1 MNAQARC
8 PRCGAQ
14 RPAAAPAGLCAGC
27 LLRLA
32 EDAELVPPDPTVA
45 DLAAVTR
52 REATALGI
60 QFYSLGDYQLVGELA
75 RGGMGLVF
83 RAWHDR
89 LKRHVALKLMLP
101 DQLDSV
107 SRVRRFRIEA
117 EATAR
122 LEHPNIVPI
131 YEIGEVGGQHFL
143 CMKLIQGETLAHV
156 LARGRFE
163 ARRTSQ
169 FVATLAQAVH
179 YAHQR
184 GVLHRDLKPG
194 NILVDESGQPQVTDF
209 GLARLL
215 ERDPELTQPDAVMG
229 TPAYMAPEQ
238 AAGQTKDLTVASDI
252 YSLGVIL
259 YEMLTGRTPF
269 RADTT
274 LELLR
279 QVRECEPLHP
289 RRVDPKIPRDLD
301 TICRKCLRKEP
312 ERRYA
317 TAQALADDLRRFLR
331 GEPVIARPVAPL
343 TRAALWCRRN
353 PGITALLAGILTLWI
368 LFTGAGLFERA
379 QLLRDNQ
386 SFASLVAER
395 VLARGLADIGHRV
408 EEDAATLRALL
419 SPTRQPSPTFS
430 ITNELARLAERH
442 SPAGDDWATIENWVL
457 MNGEGRTLGRWPP
470 VEPAKA
476 IEDRSR
482 RDYFRGAISVYRTS
496 GRTNCYIS
504 AVYDS
509 QEDGLRKIGLSVVL
523 PGVAPGEAVGVLT
536 AMLRTTPDALAE
548 AIDIHH
554 HEVVVV
560 GRQDASTLP
569 TGAAATDWV
578 IHLHP
583 EAPENRTNILVFPAR
598 WITRGHLTFY
608 FDPARRSDPT
618 RGWAPWLV
626 GLAQVNPPS
635 PDEALKLVVLVQSR
649 DWIIVF
655 LIPGLLLTAALLG
668 LAAWQVRKASA
679 PAPK

>member
-1 MNAQARC
+1 MNVLASC
-8 PRCGAQ
+8 PRCGAK
-14 RPAAAPAGLCAGC
+14 RPAVAPAGLCAGC

-32 EDAELVPPDPTVA
+32 EDAEPAPSDPTVA
-45 DLAAVTR
+45 DLAAVTH
-52 REATALGI
+52 REATPLGL

-83 RAWHDR
+83 RAWHGR

-101 DQLDSV
+101 NQLDSA

-143 CMKLIQGETLAHV
+143 CMKLIQGETLGQV

-163 ARRTSQ
+163 ARRASE

-194 NILVDESGQPQVTDF
+194 NILVDEFGQPQVTDF

-215 ERDPELTQPDAVMG
+215 ERDPELTQPDAVLG

-238 AAGQTKDLTVASDI
+238 AAGRTKDLTVASDI
-252 YSLGVIL
+252 YSLGVVL

-279 QVRECEPLHP
+279 QVRECEPPPP
-289 RRVDPKIPRDLD
+289 RRVDRKIPRDLD

-331 GEPVIARPVAPL
+331 GEPVSARPVAPL

-353 PGITALLAGILTLWI
+353 PGITALLVGILTLLI

-379 QLLRDNQ
+379 QLLRDKQ
-386 SFASLVAER
+386 SFAGLVAER
-395 VLARGLADIGHRV
+395 VLAPGLAEIGHRV
-408 EEDAATLRALL
+408 EEEAAALGALL
-419 SPTRQPSPTFS
+419 SSPRQPSPTFS
-430 ITNELARLAERH
+430 VTNELARLAERH

-457 MNGEGRTLGRWPP
+457 MNGEGKTLGRWPP
-470 VEPAKA
+470 VEPDKA
-476 IEDRSR
+476 IGDRSP
-482 RDYFRGAISVYRTS
+482 RDYFRGALSAYRTS
-496 GRTNCYIS
+496 GRTDYYIS

-509 QEDGLRKIGLSVVL
+509 KEDGLRKIGVSVVL

-536 AMLRTTPDALAE
+536 AMLRTTPEDLAG

-560 GRQDASTLP
+560 VRRDPSTLP
-569 TGAAATDWV
+569 PGAAATDWV

-583 EAPENRTNILVFPAR
+583 AAPETRTNILVFPAR
-598 WITRGHLTFY
+598 WIARTNLTLY
-608 FDPARRSDPT
+608 FDPARRSDPI
-618 RGWAPWLV
+618 RGWTPWLV
-626 GLAQVNPPS
+626 GLAQVKPPGA
-635 PDEALKLVVLVQSR
+635 DEEPKLVVLVQSR

-655 LIPGLLLTAALLG
+655 LIPGLLLTTVLLG
-668 LAAWQVRKASA
+668 LAAWQVRRKERRT
-679 PAPK
+679 

>member
-1 MNAQARC
+1 MNVLASC
-8 PRCGAQ
+8 PRCGAK

-32 EDAELVPPDPTVA
+32 EEAEPAPSDPTVA
-45 DLAAVTR
+45 DLAAVTH
-52 REATALGI
+52 REATPLGL

-83 RAWHDR
+83 RAWHGR

-101 DQLDSV
+101 NQLDSA

-143 CMKLIQGETLAHV
+143 CMKLIQGQTLGQV

-163 ARRTSQ
+163 ARRASE

-194 NILVDESGQPQVTDF
+194 NILVDEFGQPQVTDF

-215 ERDPELTQPDAVMG
+215 ERDPELTQPDAVLG

-238 AAGQTKDLTVASDI
+238 AAGRTKDLTVASDI
-252 YSLGVIL
+252 YSLGVVL

-279 QVRECEPLHP
+279 QVRECEPPPP
-289 RRVDPKIPRDLD
+289 RRVDRKIPRDLD
-301 TICRKCLRKEP
+301 TICQKCLRKEP

-353 PGITALLAGILTLWI
+353 PGITALLVGILTLLI

-386 SFASLVAER
+386 SFAGLAAQR

-408 EEDAATLRALL
+408 EEEAAALSALL
-419 SPTRQPSPTFS
+419 SSTRQPSPTFS
-430 ITNELARLAERH
+430 VTNELARLASRH
-442 SPAGDDWATIENWVL
+442 SPEGHNWATIENRVL
-457 MNGEGRTLGRWPP
+457 MNGEGKTLGRWPP
-470 VEPAKA
+470 VEPDKA
-476 IEDRSR
+476 IGDRSP
-482 RDYFRGAISVYRTS
+482 RDYFRGALSAYRTS
-496 GRTNCYIS
+496 GRTNYYIS

-509 QEDGLRKIGLSVVL
+509 QEDGLRKIGVSVVL
-523 PGVAPGEAVGVLT
+523 PGVVPGEAVGVLT
-536 AMLRTTPDALAE
+536 AMLRTTPEDLAG

-560 GRQDASTLP
+560 VRQDPSTLP
-569 TGAAATDWV
+569 PGAAATEWV

-583 EAPENRTNILVFPAR
+583 AASESRTNTLVFPAK
-598 WITRGHLTFY
+598 WIARTNLTLY
-608 FDPARRSDPT
+608 FDPARRSDPI
-618 RGWAPWLV
+618 RGWTPWLA
-626 GLAQVNPPS
+626 GLAQVKLPG
-635 PDEALKLVVLVQSR
+635 PDEEPKLVVLVQSR

-655 LIPGLLLTAALLG
+655 LIPGLLLTAVLLG
-668 LAAWQVRKASA
+668 LAGWRVWRKER
-679 PAPK
+679 KT